1 VKTEGLDSVSM
12 PPVPISPV
20 KVGHI
25 DDVQELRKTK
35 PRTIPQRFVR
45 DMTERP
51 TLSTTPLPPSN
62 THMPVIDFSKLT
74 NGNKEDVL
82 SEIFNLA
89 TACEEWGFFQVN
101 TIWFLETLLL
111 FDNYLDFH

>member
-1 VKTEGLDSVSM
+1 M
-12 PPVPISPV
+12 PPAPNSSV

-35 PRTIPQRFVR
+35 PRTVPQRFVR

-51 TLSTTPLPPSN
+51 TLLPPPD

-74 NGNKEDVL
+74 KGNKD
-82 SEIFNLA
+82 EIFNLA

-101 TIWFLETLLL
+101 TI
-111 FDNYLDFH
+111 